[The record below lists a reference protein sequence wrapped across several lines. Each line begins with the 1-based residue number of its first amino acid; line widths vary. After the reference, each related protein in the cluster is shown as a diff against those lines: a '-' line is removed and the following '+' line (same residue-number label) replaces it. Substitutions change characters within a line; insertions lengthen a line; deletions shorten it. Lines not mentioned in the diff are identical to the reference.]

1 MSRKTF
7 IGLVI
12 LSLNLWAGSLLAQ
25 TGAPQPSPE
34 STIVVT
40 AGEYQL
46 TEQMLQR
53 ALLLAQILAGE
64 DFSSADAAS
73 LRADLITWFQR
84 DPADQA
90 EDYNATAKF
99 LRNRN
104 SHNQVDLAVVRYKF
118 WFVLGQKSEVFDGFK
133 NSPMGKMVLQYNPVL
148 VNSDGMIITQRDVD
162 WQLNSDA
169 FVAQIA
175 GVAPPTQADKDRF
188 VASLPSRFASMPAE
202 ERERLRMSQARLA
215 SVHLSIDGTIRTKAA
230 VESYIKTNVHSSEDV
245 FRVARQV
252 ETDCQYRAKYDLA
265 SKAEKINAI
274 AHAQQVSRQIIGMG
288 NAVRN
293 VMKNSRLPQYRY
305 PGGPPDPN
313 Y

>member
-1 MSRKTF
+1 
-7 IGLVI
+7 
-12 LSLNLWAGSLLAQ
+12 
-25 TGAPQPSPE
+25 
-34 STIVVT
+34 
-40 AGEYQL
+40 
-46 TEQMLQR
+46 
-53 ALLLAQILAGE
+53 
-64 DFSSADAAS
+64 
-73 LRADLITWFQR
+73 
-84 DPADQA
+84 
-90 EDYNATAKF
+90 
-99 LRNRN
+99 
-104 SHNQVDLAVVRYKF
+104 
-118 WFVLGQKSEVFDGFK
+118 
-133 NSPMGKMVLQYNPVL
+133 
-148 VNSDGMIITQRDVD
+148 
-162 WQLNSDA
+162 
-169 FVAQIA
+169 
-175 GVAPPTQADKDRF
+175 
-188 VASLPSRFASMPAE
+188 MPAE